1 MFLLWLIGIDG
12 VHHYDENGLN
22 NHSHE
27 PERIKEVHAF
37 EVEFIKKWVKDFEK
51 AKLARRDQQ

>member
-1 MFLLWLIGIDG
+1 
-12 VHHYDENGLN
+12 LN

-37 EVEFIKKWVKDFEK
+37 EVEFIKKWVKDFEE
-51 AKLARRDQQ
+51 AKLARSDQK